1 MSAPVVLRGT
11 SAISTYVVVRL
22 PHGDGMARKPP
33 ALARLLS
40 RSGGKVTVSLRRGH
54 RAWAGPRE
62 LDASAV
68 IREATPRE
76 VTLGFPV

>member
-1 MSAPVVLRGT
+1 
-11 SAISTYVVVRL
+11 
-22 PHGDGMARKPP
+22 MARKPP